1 MQNKHL
7 KITVLGIGGGAQ
19 NIVDYLYLNNKFKNI
34 TFMLINADERVLE
47 QAKTPDKY
55 ILSGKYF
62 SDDGKSLGCGGDSEI
77 GEEYAYKHL
86 DKLQEITKDSDL
98 VFLISTF
105 GAGCGTGAT
114 PVIAKILKETNIKT
128 IAIITKPF
136 RWEGK
141 KRTKQAQNGLEKLRQ
156 YVEKIII
163 IDNQALTKNFPPYT
177 SLSKSFEYVNEKI
190 AEEFYKNLFNSISY

>member
-7 KITVLGIGGGAQ
+7 KVKVIGIGSGAQ
-19 NIVDYLYLNNKFKNI
+19 NIVDYLYLNNKFKNV
-34 TFMLINADERVLE
+34 TFVLINSDEKVLE
-47 QAKTPDKY
+47 QAQPQNKY

-62 SDDGKSLGCGGDSEI
+62 SDDGKSLGCGGDPEI

-86 DKLQEITKDSDL
+86 DKLQAIANGSDL

-156 YVEKIII
+156 HVEEIII

-190 AEEFYKNLFNSISY
+190 AEEFYKNLFNSMSY